1 MSVSYL
7 NSVFFQSNE
16 ICDISD
22 IQKFQPFVL
31 SKDRKHDMLF
41 SEKMTRQTIV
51 PGESCVS
58 NDNVNNVKTDNIKI
72 EVEKTVCKP
81 VEKSNIENQVVENKK
96 MKENDHLIYVK
107 QDDTLFWCLY
117 IMNHGFPEYHNI
129 GRNYG
134 VKELEEKT
142 KIYDFVKKNPLLVK
156 NTNTKITNVAI
167 KEILSEL
174 VSVQRKMSFQCMIA
188 TLVYYQKNL
197 IIVDKTKTSMLE
209 FWIDR
214 DNIPSIN
221 SKELMQTFVLYRDER
236 GNYKLQVENISV
248 STIMDM
254 RASMYS
260 WESYEKPLKGLS
272 TYKMGELE
280 EIGKKLKIDTTTKK
294 RKKNELYAEIQT
306 KIGLSFS

>member
-1 MSVSYL
+1 MSISYL
-7 NSVFFQSNE
+7 NSIFFQTNE
-16 ICDISD
+16 IVDIGD
-22 IQKFQPFVL
+22 ITKFQKYSL
-31 SKDRKHDMLF
+31 SKDRKHSILF
-41 SEKMTRQTIV
+41 S
-51 PGESCVS
+51 P
-58 NDNVNNVKTDNIKI
+58 
-72 EVEKTVCKP
+72 EKTIIEKNKTNVDKTALEKV
-81 VEKSNIENQVVENKK
+81 VETNIHLFSGINKFMNEKDIDLKKFENKK
-96 MKENDHLIYVK
+96 LENLSSIETKKDDKLDEKIEKRERDDKTDKKERDNLIYVK

-117 IMNHGFPEYHNI
+117 ILQHGFAEYHNI

-142 KIYDFVKKNPLLVK
+142 KIYDFVKKNPMLVK

-174 VSVQRKMSFQCMIA
+174 ISIQRKMSFQCMIA

-197 IIVDKTKTSMLE
+197 IIVDKSRTSMLE

-214 DNIPSIN
+214 DNIPSLD

-236 GNYKLQVENISV
+236 GNYKLQLENISV

-260 WESYEKPLKGLS
+260 WEIYDKPLK
-272 TYKMGELE
+272 
-280 EIGKKLKIDTTTKK
+280 
-294 RKKNELYAEIQT
+294 
-306 KIGLSFS
+306 